1 MKKPYWINGRLLT
14 GTYRTS
20 VPRLLEAKLPLGAP
34 DGMEQTNE
42 LDLIDAPS
50 FGQPLRYLRAG
61 ALKAGHPPRFHAREV
76 VCVIGSRAMI
86 ACSIAF
92 SPCRSCFPSSV

>member
-42 LDLIDAPS
+42 LD
-50 FGQPLRYLRAG
+50 
-61 ALKAGHPPRFHAREV
+61 
-76 VCVIGSRAMI
+76 
-86 ACSIAF
+86 
-92 SPCRSCFPSSV
+92 